1 LGIEIFYLKQY
12 NPDYPLALT
21 QRLGSN
27 APEAISTLGDLE
39 ILQHK
44 KIGLFCSVKCPG
56 HLILKAYDLA
66 QALRQDDITVI
77 SGFQSP
83 VEQECLNVL
92 LRGSQPI
99 IICLARSM
107 ENMRL
112 RSEYKEPLK
121 NGRLLILSPFINKPI
136 RPTAITTMYRNRI
149 VASLADAV
157 VIIHAEPNGRI
168 EQLSHEISA
177 WKKPL
182 YSFESSANANLIEI
196 GAKCLSLD
204 SISEWIQAAK
214 H

>member
-1 LGIEIFYLKQY
+1 MEISYLKQY
-12 NPDYPLALT
+12 NSNYPLALT
-21 QRLGSN
+21 QRLSSN
-27 APEAISTLGDLE
+27 APESISAIGNLD
-39 ILQHK
+39 ILRNR

-66 QALRQDDITVI
+66 QALRQDNITVI

-83 VEQECLNVL
+83 VERDCLNIL

-112 RSEYKEPLK
+112 KSEYKKPLSD
-121 NGRLLILSPFINKPI
+121 GCLLLLSPFINKPI
-136 RPTAITTMYRNRI
+136 RPTTATTIYRNRI
-149 VASLADAV
+149 VASLADSI

-177 WKKPL
+177 WQKPL
-182 YSFESSANANLIEI
+182 YTFESSANDNLIGI
-196 GAKCLSLD
+196 GAKSLSIDKL
-204 SISEWIQAAK
+204 SGYE
-214 H
+214 

>member
-1 LGIEIFYLKQY
+1 MGIEISYLKQY

-21 QRLGSN
+21 QRLDSN
-27 APEAISTLGDLE
+27 APEAISTLGNLE

-121 NGRLLILSPFINKPI
+121 NGRLLILSPFINKPL
-136 RPTAITTMYRNRI
+136 RPTTVITMYRNRI

-157 VIIHAEPNGRI
+157 VIIYAEPNGRI

-182 YSFESSANANLIEI
+182 YTFESSANENLIAI
-196 GAKCLSLD
+196 GAKFLSMN
-204 SISEWIQAAK
+204 S
-214 H
+214 